1 MFRSYLINK
10 YLSKEF
16 LKVVFKFT
24 LAFLCLGF
32 VMDLFEEINFFK
44 DYDVGFG
51 MPMLLAALFI
61 PSLFYNMFPF
71 VILLSGIWFFLKIKK
86 SDEITGMQV
95 AGMSNFSIIVVPSI
109 LSFILGII
117 FIAALNPVTSALI
130 KKYEVIKGKYEV
142 DKDYLAAI
150 TENGIWI
157 KERKNNKNSLIRSTS
172 LEGENLTQVTI
183 YEFNEN
189 NDFVR
194 RIESKTA
201 NIKSTTWILKD
212 ALVFNN
218 VGDLVYKNNESLPYL
233 SIYDLEKIRTLYKNL
248 DTISFWNLKN
258 EIKILEERGYS
269 TREMRSKLQRSI
281 AFPFFLLSMLLLSGV
296 FTLGFQFKENNWTYI
311 FIALIASVIIYFFN
325 DFSTVLGK
333 TEKLPLE
340 ISVWMPI
347 IVIFLFSAVGVI
359 HANQK

>member
-1 MFRSYLINK
+1 M
-10 YLSKEF
+10 
-16 LKVVFKFT
+16 
-24 LAFLCLGF
+24 
-32 VMDLFEEINFFK
+32 
-44 DYDVGFG
+44 
-51 MPMLLAALFI
+51 
-61 PSLFYNMFPF
+61 SLM
-71 VILLSGIWFFLKIKK
+71 KI
-86 SDEITGMQV
+86 M
-95 AGMSNFSIIVVPSI
+95 
-109 LSFILGII
+109 I
-117 FIAALNPVTSALI
+117 F
-130 KKYEVIKGKYEV
+130 
-142 DKDYLAAI
+142 
-150 TENGIWI
+150 
-157 KERKNNKNSLIRSTS
+157 
-172 LEGENLTQVTI
+172 
-183 YEFNEN
+183 
-189 NDFVR
+189 R

-218 VGDLVYKNNESLPYL
+218 VGDLVYKNIESLPYL